1 MKTATIAAMVALG
14 APLTACV
21 TDSNRCFP
29 GFVYTA
35 QYDAC
40 LQVGDGGPADSGVA
54 ASDATPPGPASLDG
68 AAPVDGPVA
77 ASGDGGAGL
86 GNSCN
91 GNADCAG
98 QASYCLKD
106 PTAAPTDPGICSIP
120 MCTAAACGS
129 SYACCDCSAAGNAD
143 LMAWPAPV
151 CVPADNE
158 TTLVAF
164 GCQCQ

>member
-1 MKTATIAAMVALG
+1 MVALG

-29 GFVYTA
+29 GYVYA
-35 QYDAC
+35 PQYDAC
-40 LQVGDGGPADSGVA
+40 LQVADAAGDGAVA
-54 ASDATPPGPASLDG
+54 TDAGAAADG
-68 AAPVDGPVA
+68 APAE
-77 ASGDGGAGL
+77 GGEGGAAGL

-91 GNADCAG
+91 GNSDCPG

-120 MCTAAACGS
+120 MCTAAECGS
-129 SYACCDCSAAGNAD
+129 SYSCCDCSAAGNAD

-151 CVPADNE
+151 CVPSDNE

-164 GCQCQ
+164 GCKCQ

>member
-1 MKTATIAAMVALG
+1 MKTATIAAVVALG

-29 GFVYTA
+29 GFVYA
-35 QYDAC
+35 PQYDAC
-40 LQVGDGGPADSGVA
+40 LQIAEGGPEGGSAP
-54 ASDATPPGPASLDG
+54 DAGAPSPDG
-68 AAPVDGPVA
+68 AAA
-77 ASGDGGAGL
+77 EGGAGL
-86 GNSCN
+86 GTSCN
-91 GNADCAG
+91 GSGDCAG

-120 MCTAAACGS
+120 TCTVADCGS
-129 SYACCDCSAAGNAD
+129 SYACCDCSAAANMD

-151 CVPADNE
+151 CVPGDSK

-164 GCQCQ
+164 GCNCL